1 MGQCVVSHHTVPL
14 PVPLTAPAF
23 VTLMRLEYPVKM
35 LVVKTKSF
43 VGKREYVKHYSF
55 ELNTVLG

>member
-14 PVPLTAPAF
+14 PVLPNAPAF
-23 VTLMRLEYPVKM
+23 VTLMRLDET

-43 VGKREYVKHYSF
+43 VSKREYVKHYSF